1 MELTAEEGRVLG
13 TLIEKRMTTP
23 DHYPL
28 STVALVNA
36 CNQSSNRDPV
46 VSYGEQTVLD
56 AVNHLRERG
65 MARSVKRT
73 GERAMKHAES
83 VADALDLDDRQPS
96 LLAVLLLRGPQT
108 TGELR
113 LRTERYC
120 EFASLEDAEAELI
133 RMASADIPTVTL
145 LEKVPG
151 QKEPRWIQL
160 LCGAPDPASVAIAAP
175 AVAPPDRIDA
185 LRGEVDDLKERV
197 AELRDQIAELRALF
211 D

>member
-1 MELTAEEGRVLG
+1 
-13 TLIEKRMTTP
+13 
-23 DHYPL
+23 
-28 STVALVNA
+28 
-36 CNQSSNRDPV
+36 
-46 VSYGEQTVLD
+46 
-56 AVNHLRERG
+56 
-65 MARSVKRT
+65 
-73 GERAMKHAES
+73 
-83 VADALDLDDRQPS
+83 
-96 LLAVLLLRGPQT
+96 
-108 TGELR
+108 
-113 LRTERYC
+113 
-120 EFASLEDAEAELI
+120 AEAELI